1 MKRVV
6 KKYRL
11 KEGAKTFGVI
21 AILLLLVICYLFIA
35 SDRVE
40 RIENN
45 KNSYSERSISINF
58 TR

>member
-1 MKRVV
+1 MKRVI

-11 KEGAKTFGVI
+11 KKEVKTVGVI
-21 AILLLLVICYLFIA
+21 AILLLLVTCYLFIA

-58 TR
+58 TK

>member
-6 KKYRL
+6 KKYKL
-11 KEGAKTFGVI
+11 KEGVKTVGVI
-21 AILLLLVICYLFIA
+21 AILLIIVTCYLFIA

>member
-6 KKYRL
+6 KKYKL
-11 KEGAKTFGVI
+11 KEEVKTVGVI
-21 AILLLLVICYLFIA
+21 AILLLLITCYLFIA

-45 KNSYSERSISINF
+45 ENGYSERSISINF

>member
-6 KKYRL
+6 KKYKL
-11 KEGAKTFGVI
+11 KEGVKTVGVI
-21 AILLLLVICYLFIA
+21 AILLTCYLFIA